1 MFGYVVVNQKSLKE
15 EELVTYREFYCGMCE
30 ALKRRYGLVG
40 RLALSYDMTFV
51 VMLLTGLYDTVTKE
65 EDFRCLARP
74 NERQKRLMN
83 DFSYYGA
90 DMTMILS
97 YYKCLDD
104 WQDER
109 KKKGLIASWLLK
121 RKFKKAEKLHP
132 KKAENIRRLLSEIN
146 EAEKANTENIDHISG
161 LFGKV
166 MADVVTM
173 KNDEWAPYLE
183 KLGFYL
189 GKFIYI
195 MDAYE
200 DVEKDMESGSYN
212 PFKNKFG
219 KENFEEDTERILN
232 MMMAESA
239 KYFELLPVV
248 DNIEILRNIIYA
260 GVWAKFEMVKTRRKD
275 KDGSI

>member
-15 EELVTYREFYCGMCE
+15 EELKIYREFYCGLCE
-30 ALKRRYGLVG
+30 ALKRRYGLIG

-51 VMLLTGLYDTVTKE
+51 VMLLTGLYDTDTAE

-74 NERQKRLMN
+74 QERQQRLIN

-90 DMTMILS
+90 DMTVILS
-97 YYKCLDD
+97 YYKCVDD

-109 KKKGLIASWLLK
+109 KKKSLIASWLLK
-121 RKFKKAEKLHP
+121 GKFRKAERLHP
-132 KKAENIRRLLSEIN
+132 EKAKNIKNLLGEIN
-146 EAEKANTENIDHISG
+146 NKEKENTENIDLISG

-166 MADVVTM
+166 MADIVAM
-173 KNDEWAPYLE
+173 KNDSWAPLLN

-195 MDAYE
+195 MDAYD
-200 DVEKDMESGSYN
+200 DVEKDIESGSYN

-219 KENFEEDTERILN
+219 KNGFEEETERILN
-232 MMMAESA
+232 MMMAECAQS
-239 KYFELLPVV
+239 FELLPIV

-260 GVWAKFEMVKTRRKD
+260 GVWAKFEMTKARRKD
-275 KDGSI
+275 KYGSI